1 MKRQRTMFIRTEI
14 SSADVKVR
22 VEIKSNKPIVRQE
35 ITFITPN
42 EPMIGKCYFT
52 WIINNERISR

>member
-1 MKRQRTMFIRTEI
+1 MKRPRIITAAIEI

-22 VEIKSNKPIVRQE
+22 VEVKSNKPIVRQE

-42 EPMIGKCYFT
+42 EPMTGKCYFT
-52 WIINNERISR
+52 WNFNERSSKW